1 MEQKTTSIWKSAMVY
16 GLYIAIA
23 LILVSVIFYV
33 TGNAFAKAGTY
44 IGYLVM
50 AIAIVFVQINY
61 RKSLGGYMSY
71 GQGLGIAVIA
81 MVFAGVI
88 VAIYT
93 YLLFEVIDPGLK
105 EQLRIFTEE
114 QMMSRGLP
122 EAQVEVASSM
132 AAKFQKPAIMAIMV
146 IVSYAFWG
154 TLIGLITSIFTKKNA
169 VVEE

>member
-1 MEQKTTSIWKSAMVY
+1 
-16 GLYIAIA
+16 
-23 LILVSVIFYV
+23 
-33 TGNAFAKAGTY
+33 
-44 IGYLVM
+44 
-50 AIAIVFVQINY
+50 
-61 RKSLGGYMSY
+61 MSY